1 MSFTTSFRHMKDVPT
16 DTHRMFTDS
25 LENHCFYS
33 QISIQ
38 TIIHTYIHICIYIN
52 MNTYTC
58 ICILVYSYIYMYMF
72 TYRYTSIY
80 IYIIASKSFPD
91 DIHVRRTLR
100 CAHEL
105 SAQGSRASYY
115 IPSMAMLHLMVMAL
129 VVMRTSIIQQE
140 VYIHTCIHTYL
151 HTHSIRVCV
160 ALRASILLLVLHAP
174 SGDGEGAGDGDG
186 VCLT

>member
-1 MSFTTSFRHMKDVPT
+1 MS
-16 DTHRMFTDS
+16 
-25 LENHCFYS
+25 L
-33 QISIQ
+33 
-38 TIIHTYIHICIYIN
+38 YIYICIY
-52 MNTYTC
+52 
-58 ICILVYSYIYMYMF
+58 
-72 TYRYTSIY
+72 IY

-151 HTHSIRVCV
+151 HTHSIRVCM